1 MPCIVQSALVHLPVL
16 VDLMN
21 LLWQTRLTRF
31 HWAVKLQRSFTCVF
45 AWSKSPCSDYSFIVS
60 LSTNQIAELIWFLS
74 PGWRTLSMMPAMA
87 SATTETLATVQWV
100 AALVSGVQTESRTK
114 KTVQETNMTW
124 LTPIQNGHRYLSPLM
139 PALILRFLDLTCPE
153 DTSVQCTWGH
163 MDFRPSF
170 VNGHSLKEFK
180 CRDFMRAV

>member
-1 MPCIVQSALVHLPVL
+1 MHPCFGRPVQTALADQINPLS
-16 VDLMN
+16 MSC
-21 LLWQTRLTRF
+21 QT
-31 HWAVKLQRSFTCVF
+31 
-45 AWSKSPCSDYSFIVS
+45 SPCDYSFVVS

-74 PGWRTLSMMPAMA
+74 PGWRTLSMMPAMV

-114 KTVQETNMTW
+114 KTVQETNMAW
-124 LTPIQNGHRYLSPLM
+124 LTPIQNGHRYLCSQM

-153 DTSVQCTWGH
+153 DISVQCTWGH

-180 CRDFMRAV
+180 CRDFTRVVKSYLCFSW